1 MKTIIKYLA
10 IAASTVAL
18 YGCQE
23 EYSDINP
30 AARPTASDINV
41 ELTML
46 DSNKVVFNL
55 LNSQCTPI
63 WYFDDGTQST
73 INGVMK
79 QFPLA
84 GDYSVEIKMYNHH
97 GICDGSIVK
106 EFSFDQ
112 SFLDFGER
120 KKFDGTNLWTN
131 EVEITKYYATTG
143 DWKDITDQLSI
154 SQNKEIF
161 TVDAP
166 TANVEKWQTQVHLH
180 SNISSSADKNY
191 LFRVSMV
198 ANAKHDKV
206 TIKLT
211 DDADDK
217 NFIFAN
223 EAKYKLKAN
232 QPTTFEIIAKGV
244 DAAKLQLVFDFGG
257 QPEEFNV
264 FIYDIVLAEY
274 DGEIPEEKPEPVAVF
289 EENPDGDILDDVA
302 SSWKT
307 ATYHGD
313 AGWGEMGDWT
323 ITPGGYN
330 YTIHYTN
337 ASDGQWKAQFR
348 LISQYLT
355 EAGQKYDIRVKVKSD
370 KDIPQATFKVVSVD
384 EKNANFT
391 DEGIRKDID
400 AGEVTEFVVNGISS
414 ENAMEI
420 TQREG
425 DFDDGSGV
433 QKGGLTILLDF
444 GGNPANC
451 TVEIFDIAI
460 QKSK

>member
-1 MKTIIKYLA
+1 MKKLLTYTA
-10 IAASTVAL
+10 FAAMMLTA
-18 YGCQE
+18 CAPDE
-23 EYSDINP
+23 HEDINI
-30 AARPTASDINV
+30 AARPSASDISV
-41 ELTML
+41 DYKML
-46 DSNKVVFNL
+46 DSNKVQFNL
-55 LNSQCTPI
+55 LNTGCNPI
-63 WYFDDGTQST
+63 WYFDDNTQST
-73 INGVMK
+73 VNGFIK
-79 QFPLA
+79 QFPVA
-84 GDYSVEIKMYNHH
+84 GTYTVEIKMYNHH

-198 ANAKHDKV
+198 ANAKHDNV

-223 EAKYKLKAN
+223 EGKYKLKAN
-232 QPTTFEIIAKGV
+232 KPETFEIIAKGV
-244 DAAKLQLVFDFGG
+244 DAAKLNLVFDFGG

-307 ATYHGD
+307 TTYHGD

>member
-1 MKTIIKYLA
+1 MKKILTYTA
-10 IAASTVAL
+10 FAAMMLTA
-18 YGCQE
+18 CAPDE
-23 EYSDINP
+23 HEDINI
-30 AARPTASDINV
+30 AARPSASDISV
-41 ELTML
+41 DYKML
-46 DSNKVVFNL
+46 DSNKVQFNL
-55 LNSQCTPI
+55 LNTGCNPI
-63 WYFDDGTQST
+63 WYFDDNTQST
-73 INGVMK
+73 VNGFIK
-79 QFPLA
+79 QFPVA
-84 GDYSVEIKMYNHH
+84 GTYTVEIKMYNRN
-97 GICDGSIVK
+97 GICDGSILK
-106 EFSFDQ
+106 ELSFDK

-120 KKFDGTNLWTN
+120 KPFNGTNLWDN
-131 EVEITKYYATTG
+131 NVVIDKYYATTS
-143 DWKDITDQLSI
+143 DWTDITDQLSI
-154 SQNKEIF
+154 SQNKEMF
-161 TVDAP
+161 NVVAP
-166 TANVEKWQTQVHLH
+166 VANSDKWQTQVKLR
-180 SNISSSADKNY
+180 SNVSSSADKNY

-217 NFIFAN
+217 NFIFSH

-323 ITPGGYN
+323 ITPEGYN

-391 DEGIRKDID
+391 NEGIRKDID